1 MLESVQVFATKWFA
15 RFARREGI
23 PPESLIEAIERA
35 EKGSVDA
42 DLGGGVIKQR
52 VARRG
57 EGRSGGYR
65 TIIAYRTARRAI
77 FLFGFAKSNREN
89 IEADDDDLEAEYIR
103 IAERAK
109 EKIANVRKAYER
121 NDAVAGLRAEIRKR
135 KALDWLTEHVEIVDP
150 EGQTIERAELTPE
163 LDPPDVDNVDADAA
177 EEAAQ

>member
-89 IEADDDDLEAEYIR
+89 IEADDLATARETASLWLSSDAAR
-103 IAERAK
+103 IALA
-109 EKIANVRKAYER
+109 IAEGELVEVPIESKKA
-121 NDAVAGLRAEIRKR
+121 
-135 KALDWLTEHVEIVDP
+135 
-150 EGQTIERAELTPE
+150 
-163 LDPPDVDNVDADAA
+163 
-177 EEAAQ
+177 